1 MSCKTL
7 TGDDY
12 MDLLWVT
19 LSEFPG
25 LVFTLMLMEVMGR
38 KQTMALTYFGFAAAS
53 ALVLIAH
60 SRTMLTF
67 FLFTARALI
76 SGGFQASYVYTP
88 EVYPTE
94 VRALA
99 LGSCSG
105 FARLGALLTPFVAQ
119 VLVETS
125 KSFAIWVYAALAV
138 LAGICALM
146 LPIETKGRTMNEGGG
161 GTNLEMN

>member
-1 MSCKTL
+1 
-7 TGDDY
+7 
-12 MDLLWVT
+12 
-19 LSEFPG
+19 
-25 LVFTLMLMEVMGR
+25 
-38 KQTMALTYFGFAAAS
+38 
-53 ALVLIAH
+53 
-60 SRTMLTF
+60 MLTF

-125 KSFAIWVYAALAV
+125 KSFAIWVYAVLAV

-161 GTNLEMN
+161 GTSLEMN